1 MMYPQSSR
9 NIANEIKD
17 ESNSN
22 FVFEKS
28 DINNSRWIVITEH
41 SATKL
46 ILDTLGDKA
55 KKNIMTTAFDN
66 PFIIRDILRSCK
78 IPQTS
83 GYRKINSL
91 IRSGLLVKQGYTT
104 MRDGKEVDKYKSVFS
119 GLMINIEKN
128 SVLIKAR
135 ISQDPMQNYTGT
147 KIIDFSCG
155 NLFSEADG
163 MCEPDQ

>member
-1 MMYPQSSR
+1 MMYSHSSR
-9 NIANEIKD
+9 NITNEIKD

-22 FVFEKS
+22 FIFEKS

-46 ILDTLGDKA
+46 ILDTFGDKD
-55 KKNIMTTAFDN
+55 KKNIMSTVFDN
-66 PFIIRDILRSCK
+66 PFIIHDILKVCN

-91 IRSGLLVKQGYTT
+91 IRSGLLVKQGHTT
-104 MRDGKEVDKYKSVFS
+104 MRDGKEVDKYKSAFS
-119 GLMINIEKN
+119 GLIIHIEKN

-135 ISQDPMQNYTGT
+135 IS
-147 KIIDFSCG
+147 
-155 NLFSEADG
+155 
-163 MCEPDQ
+163 